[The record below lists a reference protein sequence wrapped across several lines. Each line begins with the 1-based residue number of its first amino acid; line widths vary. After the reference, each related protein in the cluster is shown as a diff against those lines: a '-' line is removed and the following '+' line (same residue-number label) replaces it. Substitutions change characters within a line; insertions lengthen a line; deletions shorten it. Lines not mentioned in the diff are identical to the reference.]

1 MIHSNGKGGFFGQS
15 STVRTFLIYAL
26 MSGVSINMETGRRQS
41 GVLKKRVLIL
51 FLLLIVPFLISAC
64 NSSVN
69 LKKVHSGEVVELGEP
84 GEAEKAEVRTNL
96 MKELQQGLS
105 TYRLSPGDALEVM
118 YHIALT
124 SEAQG
129 YRVRVNDELS
139 VEFYSHPQLNRTVLV
154 RPDGKITLPLKG
166 EFDAAG
172 LQPVELAAG
181 VAAGFAD
188 VLNKP
193 QVTVSVSKYSS
204 RLMELQR
211 AITNA
216 PRGQAKVCTIGPD
229 GKVYLPLLSGI
240 RAANRSVDELRQAIN
255 QEYAKEFHN
264 LEVSVL
270 IESITGNRVFVFGEV
285 QRPGV
290 IAMPKPM
297 TVLQVVAS
305 AGGVLPTG
313 SREHTK
319 ILYWNEK
326 NEPVVRTVNIVDLME
341 RLSLE
346 QELIVPNNSVIFIPK
361 TTIAR
366 MDQFVDQYIRQLF
379 LFQGANIGFYYEL
392 HREAEPI
399 R

>member
-1 MIHSNGKGGFFGQS
+1 MNK
-15 STVRTFLIYAL
+15 TVPTATIL
-26 MSGVSINMETGRRQS
+26 NNT
-41 GVLKKRVLIL
+41 VLF
-51 FLLLIVPFLISAC
+51 FLLFIGVALLLSGC
-64 NSSVN
+64 NSSAS
-69 LKKVHSGEVVELGEP
+69 LKREASGELVGLEQGQ
-84 GEAEKAEVRTNL
+84 EASEASKAELRQNL
-96 MKELQQGLS
+96 LKDLQQGLS
-105 TYRLSPGDALEVM
+105 SYRLSPGDALEVM
-118 YHIALT
+118 YHISLT
-124 SEAQG
+124 SETQD

-139 VEFYSHPQLNRTVLV
+139 IEFYSHPQLNRTVLV
-154 RPDGKITLPLKG
+154 RPDGKVTLPLKG

-172 LQPVELAAG
+172 SRPLDIAAL
-181 VAAGFAD
+181 VADRFSD

-193 QVTVSVSKYSS
+193 QVTVSVNRYSS
-204 RLMELQR
+204 RLVELQR

-216 PRGQAKVCTIGPD
+216 PRGQAKACTIAPD
-229 GKVYLPLLSGI
+229 GKIYLPLLAGLK
-240 RAANRSVDELRQAIN
+240 AANQTVDELKRLIN

-290 IAMPKPM
+290 ISMQKPM
-297 TVLQVVAS
+297 TVLQAIAA
-305 AGGVLPTG
+305 AGGVLQTG

-326 NEPVVRTVNIVDLME
+326 NEPVVRNVNIVAVME

-346 QELIVPNNSVIFIPK
+346 QEMVVPNNSVIFVPK
-361 TTIAR
+361 TTITR

-379 LFQGANIGFYYEL
+379 LIQGSNLSFYYEL
-392 HREAEPI
+392 HREEAPL